1 MRRRKILAAGIVF
14 CMCMRS
20 LCACESQQLSGEDK
34 VRVGVAYY
42 NQSDTFLN
50 ELIACFKEELQ
61 SFESDDLE
69 VTVTVRDAAGS
80 QRTQDD
86 QVKEMLDAGC
96 NVLCVNLVDRAD
108 PSEIID
114 LARERDIPIIFFNRE
129 PVAEDLIQQD
139 GLYYVGAEAEESG
152 IMQGELAVDAIR
164 QNDRIDRNKDGK
176 IQYVVL
182 EGEAGHQDAIIRTE
196 NAVETLK
203 SNGIALEKLSYQIAN
218 WNRAQAQNRME
229 QMIGQYQNKIE
240 LVLANNDDMALGAL
254 DAYRKLNYTESA
266 LPVFFGIDGTDVGLQ
281 AVRDGKMAGTVY
293 NDKEG
298 QAEAMA
304 KLAVAAATGEGM
316 EDIEFENEKYIY
328 LPYQKVTPDQ
338 IDEFLDEEA

>member
-96 NVLCVNLVDRAD
+96 NVLCVNLVNRAD

-129 PVAEDLIQQD
+129 PVAEDLMQQD

>member
-129 PVAEDLIQQD
+129 PVAEDLMQQD

-240 LVLANNDDMALGAL
+240 LVLAHTEDRALGAL
-254 DAYRKLNYTESA
+254 DAYRKL
-266 LPVFFGIDGTDVGLQ
+266 
-281 AVRDGKMAGTVY
+281 K
-293 NDKEG
+293 
-298 QAEAMA
+298 
-304 KLAVAAATGEGM
+304 
-316 EDIEFENEKYIY
+316 
-328 LPYQKVTPDQ
+328 
-338 IDEFLDEEA
+338 

>member
-129 PVAEDLIQQD
+129 PVAEDLMQQD

-182 EGEAGHQDAIIRTE
+182 EGEAGHQDTIIRTE

-240 LVLANNDDMALGAL
+240 LVLANNDDMALGAM